1 MGYFQELT
9 LSLVLITMISCLGAL
24 QYGYNFWIL
33 YSSVLVEEELNQGDL
48 HVSSRHTDPKILL
61 LELTIAIFP
70 TGGILGSLIFAFLVD
85 RFGRKRTMLLND
97 ILSVLC
103 AILLRWF
110 KMINSFSLSFITRF
124 AAGICTGIFSTSVP
138 MYLGEIAPVNLRGTI
153 IEVCLFFM
161 SLGIAVAQAVSL
173 PEFLGNEQGS
183 PVLFGLTG
191 IGALFQLVLLL
202 FLPESP
208 RYLLIQK
215 KQEREAKEVLKKLRG
230 SHYTEDEIEEL
241 YQEDQYE
248 QQEKGMRVH
257 RMLCSSRQSWPLRCS
272 IILTVGQQLSGIKA
286 AFQFRKEDFFPF
298 MASLTVPVSHAGI
311 LLDLVA
317 YYYRDGVLKSMGI
330 GDENVSRLILGATCL
345 LMMTHIAVIC
355 GIDAWG
361 RRILLL
367 CGFGICSISCIL
379 LTMTLEIETP
389 ISWLPYLSTVL
400 VLILTGA
407 HILGPGSVP
416 IVLTTELFL
425 QSSRSSAYA
434 IVGSVHWF
442 CSCIVTLGFH
452 HIQSYI
458 GPYSFLIF
466 FPFNSV
472 ALFYSL
478 MVVPET
484 KRKTFLSIRKLL
496 EMLPSKSL
504 GNKQEANEEAV
515 QESITPS
522 GGRRESRDRKGS
534 LQRDGRSESLQCDG
548 RRQSLRSDGRRESV
562 PRDGRR
568 MSVQRGRMQ

>member
-286 AFQFRKEDFFPF
+286 A
-298 MASLTVPVSHAGI
+298 
-311 LLDLVA
+311 

>member
-286 AFQFRKEDFFPF
+286 
-298 MASLTVPVSHAGI
+298 
-311 LLDLVA
+311 
-317 YYYRDGVLKSMGI
+317 
-330 GDENVSRLILGATCL
+330 
-345 LMMTHIAVIC
+345 IC

>member
-124 AAGICTGIFSTSVP
+124 AAGICT
-138 MYLGEIAPVNLRGTI
+138 
-153 IEVCLFFM
+153 
-161 SLGIAVAQAVSL
+161 
-173 PEFLGNEQGS
+173 
-183 PVLFGLTG
+183 
-191 IGALFQLVLLL
+191 
-202 FLPESP
+202 
-208 RYLLIQK
+208 
-215 KQEREAKEVLKKLRG
+215 VLKKLRG

-286 AFQFRKEDFFPF
+286 SLCSFLFSSFGQAFQFRKEDFFPF

>member
-97 ILSVLC
+97 IFSILC
-103 AILLRWF
+103 AILLCWF
-110 KMINSFSLSFITRF
+110 KMINSFSLSFATRF
-124 AAGICTGIFSTSVP
+124 AAGICT
-138 MYLGEIAPVNLRGTI
+138 
-153 IEVCLFFM
+153 
-161 SLGIAVAQAVSL
+161 
-173 PEFLGNEQGS
+173 GS

-241 YQEDQYE
+241 HQEDQYE
-248 QQEKGMRVH
+248 QEEKGMRVH
-257 RMLCSSRQSWPLRCS
+257 RMLCSPKQCWPLLCS
-272 IILTVGQQLSGIKA
+272 IILTVGQQFSGIKA
-286 AFQFRKEDFFPF
+286 A
-298 MASLTVPVSHAGI
+298 
-311 LLDLVA
+311 
-317 YYYRDGVLKSMGI
+317 YYYRGDILKSTEI
-330 GDENVSRLILGATCL
+330 GEQNVSRLILGATCL
-345 LMMTHIAVIC
+345 LMMTHIAVIY

-367 CGFGICSISCIL
+367 CGFGICSICCIL

-389 ISWLPYLSTVL
+389 ISWLPYMSTVL
-400 VLILTGA
+400 VIILTGA
-407 HILGPGSVP
+407 HIIGPGSVP

-442 CSCIVTLGFH
+442 CSCFVTLGFH

-458 GPYSFLIF
+458 GPYTFLIF

-472 ALFYSL
+472 AFFYSFR
-478 MVVPET
+478 VVPET

-496 EMLPSKSL
+496 EMLPRRSL
-504 GNKQEANEEAV
+504 GNKQEASEEAV
-515 QESITPS
+515 QEPITPS

-534 LQRDGRSESLQCDG
+534 LQRDGRSESLQRDG
-548 RRQSLRSDGRRESV
+548 RRQSLRGDGRRQAVPRDGRRESVPRDGRRQSLRGDGRRESV

>member
-97 ILSVLC
+97 IFSILC
-103 AILLRWF
+103 AILLCWF
-110 KMINSFSLSFITRF
+110 KMINSFSLSFATRF

-241 YQEDQYE
+241 HQEDQYE
-248 QQEKGMRVH
+248 QEEKGMRVH
-257 RMLCSSRQSWPLRCS
+257 RMLCSPKQCWPLLCS
-272 IILTVGQQLSGIKA
+272 IILTVGQQFSGIKA
-286 AFQFRKEDFFPF
+286 A
-298 MASLTVPVSHAGI
+298 
-311 LLDLVA
+311 
-317 YYYRDGVLKSMGI
+317 YYYRGDILKSTEI
-330 GDENVSRLILGATCL
+330 GEQNVSRLILGATCL
-345 LMMTHIAVIC
+345 LMMTHIAVIY

-367 CGFGICSISCIL
+367 CGFGICSICCIL

-389 ISWLPYLSTVL
+389 ISWLPYMSTVL
-400 VLILTGA
+400 VIILTGA
-407 HILGPGSVP
+407 HIIGPGSVP

-442 CSCIVTLGFH
+442 CSCFVTLGFH

-458 GPYSFLIF
+458 GPYTFLIF

-472 ALFYSL
+472 AFFYSFR
-478 MVVPET
+478 VVPET

-496 EMLPSKSL
+496 EMLPRRSL
-504 GNKQEANEEAV
+504 GNKQEASEEAV
-515 QESITPS
+515 QEPITPS

-534 LQRDGRSESLQCDG
+534 LQRDGRSESLQRDG
-548 RRQSLRSDGRRESV
+548 RRQSLRGDGRRQAVPRDGRRESVPRDGRRQSLRGDGRRESV